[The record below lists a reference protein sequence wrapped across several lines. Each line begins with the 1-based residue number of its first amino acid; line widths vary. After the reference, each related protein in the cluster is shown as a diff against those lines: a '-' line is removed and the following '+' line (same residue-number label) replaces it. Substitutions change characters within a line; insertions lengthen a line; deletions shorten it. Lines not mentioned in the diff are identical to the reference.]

1 MKNIQKNKTISTMA
15 QALLRLYQYTL
26 SPDHGIMKYAFPFCG
41 CRYHPTCSSY
51 AAQAIKQHG
60 LYGIFVGLRRIMRC
74 HPFAKGGYD
83 PVIKKQITKH

>member
-1 MKNIQKNKTISTMA
+1 MKNNKKNKTTFIVI

-26 SPDHGIMKYAFPFCG
+26 SPDHGIMKYAFPFYS

-51 AAQAIKQHG
+51 TAQAIKQHG
-60 LYGIFVGLRRIMRC
+60 TYGFILGVRRILRC

-83 PVIKKQITKH
+83 PVIKNTNH